1 MGGHTIEFYY
11 DISCPFAYIASTK
24 IEALASR
31 TGANLIWRP
40 VLLGAIYRA
49 TSAPQGAAGS
59 ASDVFNATKKAVSGR
74 AFQRTI
80 KRHGID
86 HNDPP
91 KHPVKTTAALRLLYF
106 VNRNQRPALTKALFR
121 AYWVEGKNVSD
132 QQVLIDVVQRSG
144 IKEVEAV
151 VNAIKNGS
159 TESQSQRKQLEEST
173 DLAVKRGAPGV
184 PSFWISDEVWTDN
197 DGKRKQGRLYWGQDR
212 MQFLEAVLHAM
223 NEGKDGAQLGRISRP
238 LQSLIPHSAR
248 SSTVPDG
255 QEVKL
260 EFWYDFSSPWA
271 FLGWTQLDRLQR
283 KYGSRLHIEMKP
295 FLLGILFREIGA
307 PNTPMSAISEQ
318 KRNYTRLD
326 HLDWCR
332 WWNAVNQQ
340 EGNSDKQIDF
350 YWADKFPIR
359 TPTVLRAV
367 LVEPKLVTPL
377 YRGCWE
383 QNLDMSS
390 DEVVQTVIDKAG
402 FDGRKILAQA
412 SSDQYKKALR
422 ALTQEA
428 KQIGLCGVPSYRV
441 SRRSSGQSWKQ
452 AGDLVWGQDELA
464 VVVDLISGASGSD
477 VASVLPIDGSN
488 QRCSKL

>member
-1 MGGHTIEFYY
+1 MAGHDIEFYY

-24 IEALASR
+24 VEALASR
-31 TGANLIWRP
+31 TGANILWQP

-80 KRHGID
+80 KRHGIE

-106 VNRNQRPALTKALFR
+106 VHHNQRPALTKALFR

-132 QQVLIDVVQRSG
+132 QQVLIDVVRRSG
-144 IKEVEAV
+144 ITEVEAV
-151 VNAIKNGS
+151 VKAIKDGS
-159 TESQSQRKQLEEST
+159 TASQSQRKQLEEST
-173 DLAVKRGAPGV
+173 ELAVRRGAPGV
-184 PSFWISDEVWTDN
+184 PSFWVPDEVWADTD
-197 DGKRKQGRLYWGQDR
+197 GTRKQGRLYWGQDR
-212 MQFLEAVLHAM
+212 MQFLEAVLHGL
-223 NEGKDGAQLGRISRP
+223 NEGKDGTQLGGISKP
-238 LQSLIPHSAR
+238 LQSLLPHSAR
-248 SSTVPDG
+248 SAIIPDG

-260 EFWYDFSSPWA
+260 ECWYDFSSPWA

-283 KYGSRLHIEMKP
+283 KYGSRLHLDMKP

-318 KRNYTRLD
+318 KRNYMRLD

-340 EGNSDKQIDF
+340 EGNPDKEIAF

-367 LVEPKLVTPL
+367 LVEPKLVAPL

-390 DEVVQTVIDKAG
+390 DEVVQKVIDEAG

-412 SSDQYKKALR
+412 NSDQYKKALR

-428 KQIGLCGVPSYRV
+428 TQIGLCGVPSYRV
-441 SRRSSGQSWKQ
+441 LRRSSGQSWEQ

-464 VVVDLISGASGSD
+464 VVEDLISGASDSE
-477 VASVLPIDGSN
+477 VATAPSVDGSN
-488 QRCSKL
+488 QRSSRL